1 MAKAGRKSL
10 IDEYLTE
17 DGLLLLE
24 GWARDGLTNEEIAA
38 NIGVTSK
45 TLYEWISKKRE
56 IGDALKRG
64 KAPVDIKV
72 ENQLLKSALGFKVTV
87 KKAIKVKTKKS
98 KPGVGLIEEE
108 HIEMVDEE
116 QYIPPVPAAQFF
128 WLKNRRPDKWRD
140 KQIVEQT
147 ISADDGFLDALKG
160 TAAEDWNEEEG
171 EDV

>member
-56 IGDALKRG
+56 IGDALKKG

-87 KKAIKVKTKKS
+87 KKAIKVKTKKN

-128 WLKNRRPDKWRD
+128 WLKNRRPDKWREKQDINVNTIDD
-140 KQIVEQT
+140 KTRAEVE
-147 ISADDGFLDALKG
+147 AML
-160 TAAEDWNEEEG
+160 NEPDETES
-171 EDV
+171 D

>member
-56 IGDALKRG
+56 IGDALKKG

-87 KKAIKVKTKKS
+87 KKNK
-98 KPGVGLIEEE
+98 EE
-108 HIEMVDEE
+108 
-116 QYIPPVPAAQFF
+116 
-128 WLKNRRPDKWRD
+128 
-140 KQIVEQT
+140 
-147 ISADDGFLDALKG
+147 
-160 TAAEDWNEEEG
+160 
-171 EDV
+171 

>member
-56 IGDALKRG
+56 IGDALKKG

-87 KKAIKVKTKKS
+87 KKAIKVKTKKN

-128 WLKNRRPDKWRD
+128 WLKNRRPDKWREKQDINVNTIDD
-140 KQIVEQT
+140 KTRAEVEEM
-147 ISADDGFLDALKG
+147 L
-160 TAAEDWNEEEG
+160 NEPDETES
-171 EDV
+171 D